1 MDVTMNTEGEGKS
14 PDLPG
19 ITDADMGGSKEVI
32 GPLDPRNKYPKTN
45 GVSYRDSLLR
55 FGKSNEGTSA
65 EGQEHWKDAGNEMI
79 DDLEDEVA
87 HEGKEED
94 PTNSVILTTKE
105 ERLEWSK
112 PWKGSLIIKLMR
124 RRGLNLVGK
133 GIMLENGL
141 IGPLPMLIGALSSQK
156 LS

>member
-19 ITDADMGGSKEVI
+19 ITDADMGGSKEVT
-32 GPLDPRNKYPKTN
+32 GPLDPRNRYPKTN

-79 DDLEDEVA
+79 DNLKDEVA

-112 PWKGSLIIKLMR
+112 PWKGSLIIKLMG
-124 RRGLNLVGK
+124 RRGLNLLGK

-141 IGPLPMLIGALSSQK
+141 IGPLPMLIGA
-156 LS
+156 